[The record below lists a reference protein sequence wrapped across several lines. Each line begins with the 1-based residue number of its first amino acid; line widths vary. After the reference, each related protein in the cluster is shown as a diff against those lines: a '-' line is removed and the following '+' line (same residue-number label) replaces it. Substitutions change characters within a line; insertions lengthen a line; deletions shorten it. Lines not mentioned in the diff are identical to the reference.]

1 MTIPKIDRTR
11 IDYMPGDAAL
21 HALAL
26 GAGMF
31 PNLRTQAVI
40 DRLVIV
46 AVSAMHHADQHKP
59 WKPPSM
65 WGNDRDRWN
74 LPDSLMPGKH

>member
-1 MTIPKIDRTR
+1 MPKIGRTR
-11 IDYMPGDAAL
+11 IDDMPGDAAL
-21 HALAL
+21 DALTLA
-26 GAGMF
+26 AEMF
-31 PNLRTQAVI
+31 PARHTQALI
-40 DRLVIV
+40 DRLGIV
-46 AVSAMHHADQHKP
+46 AVSAVQHADQHKP

>member
-11 IDYMPGDAAL
+11 IDCMPGDAAL
-21 HALAL
+21 DALAL
-26 GAGMF
+26 GAEMF
-31 PNLRTQAVI
+31 PALRTQALT

-46 AVSAMHHADQHKP
+46 ALSLMHHADQHKP

-65 WGNDRDRWN
+65 WGHDRERSK